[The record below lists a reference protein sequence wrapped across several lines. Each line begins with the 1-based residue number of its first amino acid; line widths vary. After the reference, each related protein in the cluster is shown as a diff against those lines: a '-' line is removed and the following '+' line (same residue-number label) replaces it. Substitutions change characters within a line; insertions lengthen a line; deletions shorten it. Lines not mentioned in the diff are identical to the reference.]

1 MVNVRVVR
9 GLTLVALA
17 LTLATTTQALTVDT
31 RAREE
36 IDGQRKLQL
45 DLGVGAVL
53 DTATNAASPATDAA
67 SPTTDSVTDAASP
80 ATDSATDAATPETN
94 AATPETNS
102 ETNAATPATDTPSTP
117 TADAPSSILSPVTN
131 LLTPATDAPAPTEAP
146 SAPTANTPSTPS
158 ITDAPAAT
166 SPSSVLSPVTNLLT
180 PTPATN
186 APSAADVPSTP
197 TTTDAPST
205 PTTDAPSSILSPVT
219 DLLTTAPTANTP
231 PATDAPS
238 TPATDAPVPTSVLTP
253 VTDLLT
259 VAPTVTTAPTPATE
273 TPAATSIL
281 TPVTDLLTTAPTVT
295 TAPSTTTTPDATTTP
310 ATILPDIPTLI
321 PSVTSDTP
329 TTTESPVTLT
339 PSVTLPPSVTVTPIT
354 LTPPVTDIPV
364 TTIPSTDIPVTFTP
378 VTDIPVTITP
388 SSEPPVT
395 GTPSTD
401 IPSTETPSTGTPSTE
416 SPSTETPSTDKPSP
430 TKEPESSGS
439 SDDTYTESPSPV
451 TKTPDDDSTWS
462 PAPVTSTPSA
472 TKSPI
477 AIETNS
483 GSEDEQDASEQKDQT
498 QSDVIMY
505 NASATPITATSG
517 SSDPFAIPE
526 DTSAT
531 VKPVVLDISDN
542 DNTASQEAEA
552 YVRGKTATTGGATAT
567 NANVIGGRN
576 TYVDTE
582 NSDVLS
588 SSAAAFHDFLRYA
601 SVAFAGISVALLL
614 FFHFVSLDAN
624 LLWVNTAW
632 SPNTWE
638 FMFYVGY
645 LQQMQATSELTVLK
659 TPYFLWDY
667 TDSFAWSN
675 FLIQDSSSSSD
686 ESRRLETI
694 VLGGIVSYADRI
706 GISEENILTDS
717 VIGFAV
723 IMGVLLVIFL
733 VLAVMAKRKAERA
746 LDESS
751 DLNSYTSGVHR
762 LRSVSIRTLG
772 LCVLVWYFALF
783 PLSMLASFE
792 ISMEV
797 QASTVADALVVAI
810 IALVLVCFGVLAVAG
825 RVIMHKTKDELEQF
839 ENLATWGSLY
849 CEYTYRSRMFFVVD
863 VVVQITTGILVGT
876 VSGDPTQLIVVMGI
890 QALYLAC
897 VFIMS
902 PFADQMVL
910 RITYVLGLLKIV
922 NFSLAFAFLNSNT
935 MSATAR
941 TRVAQ
946 AFIGINSIVI
956 LVWFVRQLVVFS
968 TYIRAWMV
976 RSNDD
981 SRGSNSAVSK
991 FNRQSDTE
999 SEMYASQ
1006 YTARGGLAD
1015 SRGLNDSVNGGTLSL
1030 PKGSSVLSMQ
1040 PSLGQGSS
1048 VQSMTTSY
1056 GQTSSVK
1063 SMEPSFGSEMQFQQ
1077 QMNRKY
1083 EVGF

>member
-1 MVNVRVVR
+1 M
-9 GLTLVALA
+9 
-17 LTLATTTQALTVDT
+17 
-31 RAREE
+31 
-36 IDGQRKLQL
+36 
-45 DLGVGAVL
+45 
-53 DTATNAASPATDAA
+53 
-67 SPTTDSVTDAASP
+67 PT
-80 ATDSATDAATPETN
+80 
-94 AATPETNS
+94 
-102 ETNAATPATDTPSTP
+102 
-117 TADAPSSILSPVTN
+117 
-131 LLTPATDAPAPTEAP
+131 
-146 SAPTANTPSTPS
+146 
-158 ITDAPAAT
+158 
-166 SPSSVLSPVTNLLT
+166 
-180 PTPATN
+180 
-186 APSAADVPSTP
+186 
-197 TTTDAPST
+197 
-205 PTTDAPSSILSPVT
+205 
-219 DLLTTAPTANTP
+219 
-231 PATDAPS
+231 
-238 TPATDAPVPTSVLTP
+238 
-253 VTDLLT
+253 
-259 VAPTVTTAPTPATE
+259 
-273 TPAATSIL
+273 
-281 TPVTDLLTTAPTVT
+281 
-295 TAPSTTTTPDATTTP
+295 
-310 ATILPDIPTLI
+310 
-321 PSVTSDTP
+321 
-329 TTTESPVTLT
+329 
-339 PSVTLPPSVTVTPIT
+339 
-354 LTPPVTDIPV
+354 
-364 TTIPSTDIPVTFTP
+364 
-378 VTDIPVTITP
+378 
-388 SSEPPVT
+388 
-395 GTPSTD
+395 
-401 IPSTETPSTGTPSTE
+401 
-416 SPSTETPSTDKPSP
+416 
-430 TKEPESSGS
+430 
-439 SDDTYTESPSPV
+439 
-451 TKTPDDDSTWS
+451 
-462 PAPVTSTPSA
+462 A

-498 QSDVIMY
+498 QSDVVMY
-505 NASATPITATSG
+505 NASATPITAKSG

-542 DNTASQEAEA
+542 GNSVSQETET
-552 YVRGKTATTGGATAT
+552 YVRGKTAMSGSAATT

-645 LQQMQATSELTVLK
+645 LQQMQATSELT
-659 TPYFLWDY
+659 
-667 TDSFAWSN
+667 
-675 FLIQDSSSSSD
+675 DSSTSSG

-706 GISEENILTDS
+706 GISEEKILTDS
-717 VIGFAV
+717 AIGFAV
-723 IMGVLLVIFL
+723 IMGILLAIFL
-733 VLAVMAKRKAERA
+733 VLAMMAKRKAEKA

-772 LCVLVWYFALF
+772 LCVLVWYFSLF

-797 QASTVADALVVAI
+797 QASTIADSLVVAI

-849 CEYTYRSRMFFVVD
+849 CEYTYRSRMFFVID

-876 VSGDPTQLIVVMGI
+876 VSGDPTQLIVVLGI
-890 QALYLAC
+890 QVLYLAC

-941 TRVAQ
+941 TRLAQ
-946 AFIGINSIVI
+946 AFIGINAIVI
-956 LVWFVRQLVVFS
+956 LAWFVRQLVVFS

-981 SRGSNSAVSK
+981 SHDSSNPVAK

-1015 SRGLNDSVNGGTLSL
+1015 TRELNDSVNGGTLSL
-1030 PKGSSVLSMQ
+1030 PKGSSVQSMQ
-1040 PSLGQGSS
+1040 PSYGQGSS
-1048 VQSMTTSY
+1048 AQSMTTSY
-1056 GQTSSVK
+1056 GQTSSFQ
-1063 SMEPSFGSEMQFQQ
+1063 SMEPSFGSELQYQQ
-1077 QMNRKY
+1077 QMDRKY
-1083 EVGF
+1083 EIGF

>member
-1 MVNVRVVR
+1 MVNVRMVH
-9 GLTLVALA
+9 GLTLVALG

-31 RAREE
+31 RAQEE
-36 IDGQRKLQL
+36 NDVQRKLLL
-45 DLGVGAVL
+45 DGSLGVGL
-53 DTATNAASPATDAA
+53 GLGLSTNTA
-67 SPTTDSVTDAASP
+67 
-80 ATDSATDAATPETN
+80 TN
-94 AATPETNS
+94 AATPETD
-102 ETNAATPATDTPSTP
+102 APSTP
-117 TADAPSSILSPVTN
+117 
-131 LLTPATDAPAPTEAP
+131 E
-146 SAPTANTPSTPS
+146 
-158 ITDAPAAT
+158 
-166 SPSSVLSPVTNLLT
+166 
-180 PTPATN
+180 
-186 APSAADVPSTP
+186 
-197 TTTDAPST
+197 TDAPST
-205 PTTDAPSSILSPVT
+205 PE
-219 DLLTTAPTANTP
+219 
-231 PATDAPS
+231 TDAPS
-238 TPATDAPVPTSVLTP
+238 TPETDAPSTPETDAPCTYSYGSAIDTDDYRRSIHTDYRCSIHAGNGCPEFDSFSGHKPVDACAYDGSIHTDYRCSIHAGNGCPEFDSFSGHKPVDACAYDGSIHTDYRCSIHAGNGCPEFDSFSGHKPVDACAYDGSIHTDYRCSIHAGNGCPEFDSFSGYKPVDACAYDGSVFGHDDPFHGDRDTCSHISLNSCDRLADNSPNGYNDTVDYDESCGYDYAGDDFTGYP
-253 VTDLLT
+253 NVDPGCYNGTVDYDESCGYDYANDDFTGYPNVDPGCYNCTVDYGLT
-259 VAPTVTTAPTPATE
+259 VPSTDTPAT
-273 TPAATSIL
+273 A
-281 TPVTDLLTTAPTVT
+281 
-295 TAPSTTTTPDATTTP
+295 
-310 ATILPDIPTLI
+310 
-321 PSVTSDTP
+321 
-329 TTTESPVTLT
+329 
-339 PSVTLPPSVTVTPIT
+339 
-354 LTPPVTDIPV
+354 
-364 TTIPSTDIPVTFTP
+364 
-378 VTDIPVTITP
+378 
-388 SSEPPVT
+388 
-395 GTPSTD
+395 TPSTKT
-401 IPSTETPSTGTPSTE
+401 PSTETPA
-416 SPSTETPSTDKPSP
+416 TDKPSP
-430 TKEPESSGS
+430 TEEPPASSGS
-439 SDDTYTESPSPV
+439 SDTYTESPPPV
-451 TKTPDDDSTWS
+451 TKTPDDDATLA
-462 PAPVTSTPSA
+462 PTPVTTMPRA

-498 QSDVIMY
+498 QSDVVMY
-505 NASATPITATSG
+505 NASATPITAKSG

-542 DNTASQEAEA
+542 GNSVSQETET
-552 YVRGKTATTGGATAT
+552 YVRGKTATSGSAATT

-675 FLIQDSSSSSD
+675 FLAQDSSASSG

-706 GISEENILTDS
+706 GISEEKILTDS
-717 VIGFAV
+717 AIGFTV
-723 IMGVLLVIFL
+723 IMGILLAIFL
-733 VLAVMAKRKAERA
+733 VLAMMAKRKAEKA

-772 LCVLVWYFALF
+772 LCVLVWYFSLF

-797 QASTVADALVVAI
+797 QASTIADSLVVAI

-849 CEYTYRSRMFFVVD
+849 CEYTYRSRMFFVID

-876 VSGDPTQLIVVMGI
+876 VSGDPTQLIVVLGI
-890 QALYLAC
+890 QVLYLAC

-941 TRVAQ
+941 TRLAQ
-946 AFIGINSIVI
+946 AFIGINAIVI
-956 LVWFVRQLVVFS
+956 LAWFVRQLVVFS

-981 SRGSNSAVSK
+981 SRDSSNPVAK
-991 FNRQSDTE
+991 FSRQSDTE

-1015 SRGLNDSVNGGTLSL
+1015 TRGLNDSVNGGTLSL
-1030 PKGSSVLSMQ
+1030 PKGSSVQSMQ
-1040 PSLGQGSS
+1040 PSYGQGSS
-1048 VQSMTTSY
+1048 AQSMTTSY
-1056 GQTSSVK
+1056 GQTSSFQ
-1063 SMEPSFGSEMQFQQ
+1063 SMEPSFGSELQYQQ
-1077 QMNRKY
+1077 QMDRKY
-1083 EVGF
+1083 EIGF

>member
-1 MVNVRVVR
+1 M
-9 GLTLVALA
+9 
-17 LTLATTTQALTVDT
+17 
-31 RAREE
+31 
-36 IDGQRKLQL
+36 
-45 DLGVGAVL
+45 
-53 DTATNAASPATDAA
+53 
-67 SPTTDSVTDAASP
+67 PT
-80 ATDSATDAATPETN
+80 
-94 AATPETNS
+94 
-102 ETNAATPATDTPSTP
+102 
-117 TADAPSSILSPVTN
+117 
-131 LLTPATDAPAPTEAP
+131 
-146 SAPTANTPSTPS
+146 
-158 ITDAPAAT
+158 
-166 SPSSVLSPVTNLLT
+166 
-180 PTPATN
+180 
-186 APSAADVPSTP
+186 
-197 TTTDAPST
+197 
-205 PTTDAPSSILSPVT
+205 
-219 DLLTTAPTANTP
+219 
-231 PATDAPS
+231 
-238 TPATDAPVPTSVLTP
+238 
-253 VTDLLT
+253 
-259 VAPTVTTAPTPATE
+259 
-273 TPAATSIL
+273 
-281 TPVTDLLTTAPTVT
+281 
-295 TAPSTTTTPDATTTP
+295 
-310 ATILPDIPTLI
+310 
-321 PSVTSDTP
+321 
-329 TTTESPVTLT
+329 
-339 PSVTLPPSVTVTPIT
+339 
-354 LTPPVTDIPV
+354 
-364 TTIPSTDIPVTFTP
+364 
-378 VTDIPVTITP
+378 
-388 SSEPPVT
+388 
-395 GTPSTD
+395 
-401 IPSTETPSTGTPSTE
+401 
-416 SPSTETPSTDKPSP
+416 
-430 TKEPESSGS
+430 
-439 SDDTYTESPSPV
+439 
-451 TKTPDDDSTWS
+451 
-462 PAPVTSTPSA
+462 A

-498 QSDVIMY
+498 QSDVVMY
-505 NASATPITATSG
+505 NASATPITAKSG

-542 DNTASQEAEA
+542 GNSVSQETET
-552 YVRGKTATTGGATAT
+552 YVRGKTAMSGSAATT

-645 LQQMQATSELTVLK
+645 LQQMQATSELT
-659 TPYFLWDY
+659 
-667 TDSFAWSN
+667 
-675 FLIQDSSSSSD
+675 DSSTSSG

-706 GISEENILTDS
+706 GISEEKILTDS
-717 VIGFAV
+717 AIGFAV
-723 IMGVLLVIFL
+723 IMGILLAIFL
-733 VLAVMAKRKAERA
+733 VLAMMAKRKAEKA

-772 LCVLVWYFALF
+772 LCVLVWYFSLF

-797 QASTVADALVVAI
+797 QASTIADSLVVAI

-849 CEYTYRSRMFFVVD
+849 CEYTYRSRMFFVID

-876 VSGDPTQLIVVMGI
+876 VSGDPTQLIVVLGI
-890 QALYLAC
+890 QVLYLAC

-941 TRVAQ
+941 TRLAQ
-946 AFIGINSIVI
+946 AFIGINAIVI
-956 LVWFVRQLVVFS
+956 LAWFVRQLVVFS

-981 SRGSNSAVSK
+981 SRDSSNPVAK

-1015 SRGLNDSVNGGTLSL
+1015 TRELNDSVNGGTLSL
-1030 PKGSSVLSMQ
+1030 PKGSSVQSMQ
-1040 PSLGQGSS
+1040 PSYGQGSS
-1048 VQSMTTSY
+1048 AQSMTTSY
-1056 GQTSSVK
+1056 GQTSSFQ
-1063 SMEPSFGSEMQFQQ
+1063 SMEPSFGSELQYQQ
-1077 QMNRKY
+1077 QMDRKY
-1083 EVGF
+1083 EIGF